1 VYVKFLSVCVLFL
14 IFSLTA
20 YTEEEFINI
29 LLITLV
35 PMLLIWFPC
44 VVEDFTYGAGGSWL
58 GLGDGPRISKRTPK
72 ILLVVFGWV
81 LLLVL
86 FPAFFLNLL
95 KINALARDL

>member
-1 VYVKFLSVCVLFL
+1 MVREV
-14 IFSLTA
+14 
-20 YTEEEFINI
+20 
-29 LLITLV
+29 
-35 PMLLIWFPC
+35 
-44 VVEDFTYGAGGSWL
+44 AGWL